1 MQENTDGS
9 KDESEGNQDSA
20 MPPAE
25 VIKKEFPGPGFRTV
39 ESTLE
44 TTKDLGMT
52 EIVILGYDKDG
63 DFVLKTSSMQRKD
76 TLWLLQVAIKT
87 TMEDQ

>member
-1 MQENTDGS
+1 
-9 KDESEGNQDSA
+9 

-44 TTKDLGMT
+44 TSKELGMT

-76 TLWLLQVAIKT
+76 TLWLLQVGIQN
-87 TMEDQ
+87 TMIDQ

>member
-1 MQENTDGS
+1 
-9 KDESEGNQDSA
+9 

-44 TTKDLGMT
+44 TSKELGMT

-76 TLWLLQVAIKT
+76 TLWLLQLGINY
-87 TMEDQ
+87 TME

>member
-1 MQENTDGS
+1 
-9 KDESEGNQDSA
+9 

-44 TTKDLGMT
+44 TSKELGMT
-52 EIVILGYDKDG
+52 EILILGYDKDG
-63 DFVLKTSSMQRKD
+63 DFVLKSSSMRRKD
-76 TLWLLQVAIKT
+76 TLWLLHVGIKHA
-87 TMEDQ
+87 ME

>member
-1 MQENTDGS
+1 
-9 KDESEGNQDSA
+9 
-20 MPPAE
+20 MPPTE

-44 TTKDLGMT
+44 TSKELGMT

-76 TLWLLQVAIKT
+76 TLWLLYVAIQN
-87 TMEDQ
+87 TME